1 MTLLIAVWIVRVGY
15 AYVALGL
22 LLLPWWHLRGL
33 RQLDAGAA
41 EGPWGFRILI
51 SFGLV
56 ALWPWMLR
64 RAAAAHGH
72 PLPETNAHR
81 EASLKKDRS

>member
-1 MTLLIAVWIVRVGY
+1 MNLELAVWIVRAIY
-15 AYVALGL
+15 LYVLTGV

-33 RQLDAGAA
+33 RRLDEVAA

-56 ALWPWMLR
+56 ALWPVALR
-64 RAAAAHGH
+64 RMAHAHGH
-72 PLPETNAHR
+72 PLVEKNAHR
-81 EASLKKDRS
+81 EASGDKSK